1 MAFCSNCGA
10 EVFGKFCSK
19 CGNNCGNEQD
29 LVKTQENQ
37 NQENIKETINKLYTL
52 RAGISC
58 AVQKKEDYEKSRKG
72 IKASIDKTEKQLKAM
87 KGELFDNKG
96 FILSRKMISAEKPSD
111 KLRKLDER
119 IYQYEKEAK
128 KYNKIAIILYVM
140 AGIFAVFGVFNML
153 GGAELIIGDLVN
165 SFGPFPI
172 LIPCTIAT
180 VICGGLALLKF
191 TAKKDQALND
201 ASNLKNGEY
210 KKVLKEIS
218 IASNAKTD
226 ISYAENSIKQIESQ
240 IVNWNNKLA
249 KDNER
254 LKTEPIPHLICA
266 NGIYDV
272 LVKEYSKLIDTRD
285 WANLDLVI
293 FYFETG
299 RARSMQEALQ
309 LVDRQRQND
318 RIVEAINEASYQ
330 ICNTIN
336 AGIQHLQNVVVGC
349 AKVLSTQLD
358 EIASQQRALGREI
371 SNLQISASSMEK
383 ALKAKSNVS
392 SNQLAEDIH
401 QMRIYAENEAIRK
414 RNS

>member
-10 EVFGKFCSK
+10 EVFGKFCSN

-29 LVKTQENQ
+29 LVRSQEGRQ
-37 NQENIKETINKLYTL
+37 NENIKETINKLYTL

-58 AVQKKEDYEKSRKG
+58 SVQEKEKYEKIRDN
-72 IKASIDKTEKQLKAM
+72 IKVCIDNTEKEIKE
-87 KGELFDNKG
+87 KEGEVFDNKG
-96 FILSRKMISAEKPSD
+96 YILSRKMISAKNPSEKLK
-111 KLRKLDER
+111 KLQDR
-119 IYQYEKEAK
+119 IEGYEKEAER
-128 KYNKIAIILYVM
+128 YNKITITLYVI
-140 AGIFAVFGVFNML
+140 AGILVAFAAFIML
-153 GGAELIIGDLVN
+153 GGYMVFMPRSGGEHWLII
-165 SFGPFPI
+165 
-172 LIPCTIAT
+172 IPCAIVAAIVGYT
-180 VICGGLALLKF
+180 GMLKF
-191 TAKKDQALND
+191 LPKKEQAQNN
-201 ASNLKNGEY
+201 AYNLKSGEEY
-210 KKVLKEIS
+210 KKISKEIS
-218 IASNAKTD
+218 IASNAKND
-226 ISYAENSIKQIESQ
+226 ISYAENSIRELENQLSVLNASKSKEC
-240 IVNWNNKLA
+240 
-249 KDNER
+249 ER
-254 LKTEPIPHLICA
+254 LKREPIPHLICA

-272 LVKEYSKLIDTRD
+272 LVREYSALIDTRD

-299 RARSMQEALQ
+299 RAKSMQEALQ

-336 AGIQHLQNVVVGC
+336 AGIEHIQNVVVGC
-349 AKVLSTQLD
+349 AKILSTQLD
-358 EIASQQRALGREI
+358 EIASQQKALGREI
-371 SNLQISASSMEK
+371 SNLQISASTMQN

>member
-37 NQENIKETINKLYTL
+37 KQENIKETINKLYTL

-58 AVQKKEDYEKSRKG
+58 AVQKKEEYEKSKNG
-72 IKASIDKTEKQLKAM
+72 IKSCIGKTEKQIKA
-87 KGELFDNKG
+87 KEGEVFDNKG
-96 FILSRKMISAEKPSD
+96 FILSRKMISAEKPAEKLKELD
-111 KLRKLDER
+111 KR
-119 IYQYEKEAK
+119 IENYEKDAK
-128 KYNKIAIILYVM
+128 RDNKIAIIFEVIT
-140 AGIFAVFGVFNML
+140 GIFVVFGAFVML
-153 GGAELIIGDLVN
+153 GGGGLIIPHTQGEHL
-165 SFGPFPI
+165 
-172 LIPCTIAT
+172 LIVLGCAIVAAICVGIAK
-180 VICGGLALLKF
+180 IFSAAEDKEL
-191 TAKKDQALND
+191 DE
-201 ASNLKNGEY
+201 ASKLKNGEEY
-210 KKVLKEIS
+210 KKVLKDIS

-226 ISYAENSIKQIESQ
+226 ISYAENSIRELENQ
-240 IVNWNNKLA
+240 LA
-249 KDNER
+249 TLNVSRSKEYER
-254 LKTEPIPHLICA
+254 LKREPIPHLIYA

-272 LVKEYSKLIDTRD
+272 LVREYSALIDTRD

-299 RARSMQEALQ
+299 RAKSMQEALQ

-336 AGIQHLQNVVVGC
+336 AGIEHIQNVVIGC
-349 AKVLSTQLD
+349 AKVLSTQLG
-358 EIASQQRALGREI
+358 EIASQQKALGREI